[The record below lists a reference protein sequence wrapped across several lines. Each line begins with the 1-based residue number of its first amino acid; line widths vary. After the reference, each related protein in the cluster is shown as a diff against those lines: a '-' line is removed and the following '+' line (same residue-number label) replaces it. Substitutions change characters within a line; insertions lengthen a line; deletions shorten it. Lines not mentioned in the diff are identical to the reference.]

1 MLAVPTTAVADYPRR
16 SAGLASMP
24 GQGGDLLAARLLASG
39 VRRLEGREHLF
50 CEGDPASHVY
60 RIESGYACIYK
71 MMSDGRRQVVDFA
84 YPGDLIGLGAGSEHV
99 TSAHALGSC
108 RVRAIPAATLHQ
120 LASQDA
126 ALALSL
132 YDAVS
137 HELEQARDLLLRQ
150 IEFRQ
155 PPPARLDR
163 VEVVLE
169 AHAGAEVHL
178 ALEPEEQ
185 DAPAHGI
192 VVEALVHR
200 APELADVEIQAKL
213 GSMVAYQGDVRFEHK
228 GGGLGRLLEELEAAL
243 RGLESLAAT
252 ELSDTAKSAM
262 AGAIRQQE
270 QLLKAAESSAV
281 TRPLAQGA
289 LELCEGVGGV

>member
-137 HELEQARDLLLRQ
+137 HELEQARDLLLSCCQ
-150 IEFRQ
+150 QSAIERLASFLVTLSRRN
-155 PPPARLDR
+155 ARKGLDAGTL
-163 VEVVLE
+163 VLPMTRSDIGDYLGLTIE
-169 AHAGAEVHL
+169 TVSRTFTKLKAMGLIELTQCTTVRLVDLGAIE
-178 ALEPEEQ
+178 
-185 DAPAHGI
+185 G
-192 VVEALVHR
+192 
-200 APELADVEIQAKL
+200 
-213 GSMVAYQGDVRFEHK
+213 
-228 GGGLGRLLEELEAAL
+228 
-243 RGLESLAAT
+243 LAA
-252 ELSDTAKSAM
+252 
-262 AGAIRQQE
+262 
-270 QLLKAAESSAV
+270 
-281 TRPLAQGA
+281 
-289 LELCEGVGGV
+289 GGKEN